1 LVVEQGN
8 KVNELKQAI
17 GTMGDNP
24 KLKVELDVAERDLA
38 RFQEFARTDN
48 ERLIAMAQVIEREKA
63 WEAYPLHNL
72 ARHWRG
78 LALLALGDYKAAILA
93 LNGLP
98 ANYDNIAFIRYQTA
112 VAAQQAQKNG
122 ERKPEERAWFRQQ
135 EMAAWRS
142 IPKPGPTADPEEIR
156 RYFLAQ

>member
-1 LVVEQGN
+1 KEADVLQVRFTMVDAYRKSGDIYRTAILGEHLAREWPKTKQGAPAAAFALDAFRRGLIRNGQLVVEQGN

-17 GTMGDNP
+17 GTMGDNH

-48 ERLIAMAQVIEREKA
+48 ERLIAMAQVIEKEKA

-93 LNGLP
+93 L
-98 ANYDNIAFIRYQTA
+98 
-112 VAAQQAQKNG
+112 
-122 ERKPEERAWFRQQ
+122 
-135 EMAAWRS
+135 
-142 IPKPGPTADPEEIR
+142 
-156 RYFLAQ
+156 